1 MDTRFFKY
9 TNKFWVV
16 FLLLALITNRGIIN
30 YLVPLMDK
38 TEARYAEIARIMV
51 ETNNW
56 ILLQIDYNV
65 PFWAKPPLSTWL
77 TAISMKVFGC
87 IMSLWNLQ
95 IFNSLIYY
103 PKIN

>member
-1 MDTRFFKY
+1 MDSRFFKY

-16 FLLLALITNRGIIN
+16 FLLLVLVANRALIN
-30 YLVPLMDK
+30 YLLPLMDK

-77 TAISMKVFGC
+77 TAISIEVFGLYEFY
-87 IMSLWNLQ
+87 IRPVSYTHLTL
-95 IFNSLIYY
+95 
-103 PKIN
+103 PTKA

>member
-1 MDTRFFKY
+1 MDYRFFKY

-16 FLLLALITNRGIIN
+16 FLLLVLVANRALIN
-30 YLVPLMDK
+30 YLLPLMDK

-77 TAISMKVFGC
+77 TAISIEVFG
-87 IMSLWNLQ
+87 LYEFYL
-95 IFNSLIYY
+95 SLIH
-103 PKIN
+103 I